1 MNTYTYFAQA
11 IVNVTTRKVEEYE
24 LLLRAWSPQDRD
36 WYLPETFDISVG
48 MQTRML
54 KEALKNLDVQRVSIN
69 LTPEQFASRSVVQ
82 RLARFVK
89 QTPRLAQLTVELT
102 AAPTV
107 EELTTMGPEY
117 HQHQMLIALDDVGS
131 DIDDIGLVEQLA
143 PGVDSFKFALQNL
156 REQGETADL
165 LGRVQPWADL
175 AHAHDIQ
182 FTVEGVE
189 TYADLQLA
197 RSVGASHAQGFF
209 FNHPTSPNQRNE
221 RAFAQQISNLN
232 DLI

>member
-1 MNTYTYFAQA
+1 MGESPLNTYTYFAQA

-107 EELTTMGPEY
+107 EELTTMG
-117 HQHQMLIALDDVGS
+117 
-131 DIDDIGLVEQLA
+131 
-143 PGVDSFKFALQNL
+143 
-156 REQGETADL
+156 
-165 LGRVQPWADL
+165 
-175 AHAHDIQ
+175 
-182 FTVEGVE
+182 
-189 TYADLQLA
+189 
-197 RSVGASHAQGFF
+197 RSI
-209 FNHPTSPNQRNE
+209 TSTRC
-221 RAFAQQISNLN
+221 
-232 DLI
+232 